1 MAIKRK
7 TINSLTNCV
16 DAGSEQSRSEQDA
29 PKCALHS
36 EDGFLDATKAIRGA
50 QTFPEESNEPSIGL
64 LKTVMGRLRNRA
76 PGRKLPGS
84 VKGGRA
90 VPMHG
95 GKIQQP
101 SGKPDLSL
109 HGAQIRDEEPLPL
122 KPLVLVRPV
131 DHEKSGWV
139 SPNYKNSRSVTL
151 NPQFLAENRC
161 VGYQHEAPELEFYR
175 VLRTHILQLTGGNGN
190 TVMVTSAC
198 PGEGKT
204 LTAINL
210 AFTFAREYKQT
221 ALLVDCDLRNQQI
234 HERLGYSSEKGL
246 ADYLI
251 DDVPFP
257 DLMVWPGVE
266 KLTVISGGKT
276 VKDRSELLGSLGMKN
291 LVNDMKTRYPDRY
304 VIFDVPPLLTC
315 ADSQAFAPLVD
326 YILIVVQAGKT
337 SLQDVNRALKLIP
350 GEKILGLVMNR
361 QQNLM

>member
-7 TINSLTNCV
+7 TINSPANCV
-16 DAGSEQSRSEQDA
+16 ETEPVGDRIEQDA
-29 PKCALHS
+29 SPCALPS
-36 EDGFLDATKAIRGA
+36 DEGFQPVTNTVIGA
-50 QTFPEESNEPSIGL
+50 QAALVENNEPATGL
-64 LKTVMGRLRNRA
+64 LKTVMGRLRNRV
-76 PGRKLPGS
+76 PGRKSPRRA
-84 VKGGRA
+84 KEGRA
-90 VPMHG
+90 VPSQAGIVENSAEKRDFQSHG
-95 GKIQQP
+95 TP
-101 SGKPDLSL
+101 V
-109 HGAQIRDEEPLPL
+109 RDEEPPPL

-190 TVMVTSAC
+190 TVMVTSAG

-234 HERLGYSSEKGL
+234 HERLGFSSEKGL